1 MAAMLTSLSATIV
14 IFILPYIVI
23 AYDEYT
29 PETFPDSIEQPA
41 ACGMREASFIC
52 DPSGVLNRTNL
63 LSNHQLLEKALIEV
77 RQITKCTCSPM
88 DSGVCDDAHRGFTMS
103 VAVVRRMKLDND
115 QRSPTMTGA
124 AAEIF
129 ADILRKRQRREERF
143 KKGDYTDGLRYMIE
157 SYTTLLKGETLNLDE
172 GRFKF
177 LSQWWIIAI
186 GAVIAVF
193 LLALFVFIVY
203 RCVRLVTMQLCLLL
217 VLFVDCAFGAK
228 ILLISMPQGR
238 SHTGSF
244 MALINRLKQEGHH
257 HVSLYM
263 ESYPNETTFGL
274 EDLFPFFYGSDS
286 CDIVLKEHRDYFNRM
301 ANMEFDLILTDSLFA
316 VCGYGI
322 ATLNKVIFLHL
333 RGAINISSTA
343 LNFALTPRHF
353 MPNHDVEF
361 KPDHFY
367 YRLKGTIEWISN
379 FVISGVITGERMKM
393 ALAPV
398 LPSFSVILV
407 HIFCL
412 YFYFFQL
419 LEYGAYCPTPR
430 SLSGKLLDFVSD
442 PHSKGTIL
450 VAFGTVIN
458 WKSVPSEKFD
468 AIFETLNSL
477 TDYRI
482 VWSYNGEKIDTKPH
496 IYTSSWIPQVDV
508 LFDSRTVL
516 FFSHGGLKSVKE
528 ATCASVPSVFMPMFA
543 EQVRNGWM
551 AKNNVSQ
558 LFMLFFNASAYV
570 KYKYSESVL
579 GYAFLQTQRARPLF
593 STIKSFILSLKES
606 ITSIGYCDMVDDYLS
621 ISTREQ

>member
-1 MAAMLTSLSATIV
+1 
-14 IFILPYIVI
+14 
-23 AYDEYT
+23 
-29 PETFPDSIEQPA
+29 
-41 ACGMREASFIC
+41 
-52 DPSGVLNRTNL
+52 
-63 LSNHQLLEKALIEV
+63 
-77 RQITKCTCSPM
+77 
-88 DSGVCDDAHRGFTMS
+88 
-103 VAVVRRMKLDND
+103 
-115 QRSPTMTGA
+115 
-124 AAEIF
+124 
-129 ADILRKRQRREERF
+129 
-143 KKGDYTDGLRYMIE
+143 
-157 SYTTLLKGETLNLDE
+157 
-172 GRFKF
+172 
-177 LSQWWIIAI
+177 
-186 GAVIAVF
+186 
-193 LLALFVFIVY
+193 
-203 RCVRLVTMQLCLLL
+203 MQLCLLL

-263 ESYPNETTFGL
+263 ESYPDETTFGL
-274 EDLFPFFYGSDS
+274 EDVTLKIKNRSNPFASDEFENFQWNHDFDVLSQLFPFFYGSDS

-322 ATLNKVIFLHL
+322 ATLNKAHHVLM
-333 RGAINISSTA
+333 SSTHIESA
-343 LNFALTPRHF
+343 TGTMRAFGINFALTPRHF

-361 KPDHFY
+361 KPDQFY

-398 LPSFSVILV
+398 LPSFS
-407 HIFCL
+407 
-412 YFYFFQL
+412 FFEYQKTATSVFTDMPYDLIGPYPRTNDL

-430 SLSGKLLDFVSD
+430 PLTGKLLDFVSD
-442 PHSKGTIL
+442 PDSKGTIL

-551 AKNNVSQ
+551 AKNNGFAEVFNKHNLTASN
-558 LFMLFFNASAYV
+558 LRETMIRVLENDNFSANAARKTTFFNDKVIHPLSQGVHHINRLLRYGGRLPE
-570 KYKYSESVL
+570 YFYP
-579 GYAFLQTQRARPLF
+579 RAITRDYFTYINIDIFFIPLLA
-593 STIKSFILSLKES
+593 TVTLW
-606 ITSIGYCDMVDDYLS
+606 C
-621 ISTREQ
+621 